1 MRNPI
6 MIRAYRQSIKLS
18 MVVLS
23 CLLISACVEFKQAG
37 KIVGHTT
44 RDVAR
49 EIGHGTR
56 DVAKQVGKGAAKV
69 AKSITASDSEAS
81 ASAAATTKSKSS

>member
-1 MRNPI
+1 
-6 MIRAYRQSIKLS
+6 MIRAFRQSIKLS
-18 MVVLS
+18 MIVLS

-56 DVAKQVGKGAAKV
+56 DVVKQVGKGAAKV
-69 AKSITASDSEAS
+69 AKSVTAPDNEAS
-81 ASAAATTKSKSS
+81 ASAEATTTRKSS